1 MSKTKKL
8 FREMRE
14 DFYSQPD
21 FLQLDAEKQ
30 ALLDALKS
38 QNEALKLEVLK
49 LDLKINYP
57 EENIDMILE
66 EIQSLRDEIIAME
79 DALALKE
86 VRIIGL
92 EAELLLKEARLFDV
106 ENRDMSYEDDMGQ
119 KVADHDKRMLA
130 IEKEHFVYETINE
143 GTPEEE
149 ILTKIRVEELET
161 LIIKELPKIKSLDD
175 RITALEPEPEE
186 PPL

>member
-1 MSKTKKL
+1 MKDKKL

-21 FLQLDAEKQ
+21 FLQLLADKQ

-57 EENIDMILE
+57 EEDVNMILE
-66 EIQSLRDEIIAME
+66 EIQGLRDQITAME
-79 DALALKE
+79 TSLSAKE
-86 VRIIGL
+86 LRIAGL
-92 EAELLLKEARLFDV
+92 EAELLLKENRLSNI
-106 ENRDMSYEDDMGQ
+106 ENRDMGYEDSVGQ
-119 KVADHDKRMLA
+119 LLTEQSLRIKAV
-130 IEKEHFVYETINE
+130 EEEHFVYETINE

-149 ILTKIRVEELET
+149 ILVKARVADLEA
-161 LIIKELPKIKSLDD
+161 LIIKELPKIESLDN
-175 RITALEPEPEE
+175 RVTALEPKED